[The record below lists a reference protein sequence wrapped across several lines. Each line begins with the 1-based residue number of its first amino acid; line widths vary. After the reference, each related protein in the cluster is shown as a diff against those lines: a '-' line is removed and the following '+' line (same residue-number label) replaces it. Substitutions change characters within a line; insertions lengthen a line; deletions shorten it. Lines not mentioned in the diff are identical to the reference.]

1 MTDDIS
7 EAFRNISVN
16 DFLRDTS
23 AAKTYDLSP
32 EDQATAVGLDNFHKF
47 TNALVEQCT
56 DTVEQSEFTAFGILH
71 NAVHERYFYPDDDET
86 AYHFAARLKREASDM
101 AATWCFA
108 AVMTPGR
115 TYDADDEDLLEPI
128 DPDNKEQVADLLAAG
143 VLQVGVCWYS
153 EIHEGELRHRRSG
166 MIMVDNPE
174 EQVEGDIEAEHNPF
188 HYVLDRE

>member
-1 MTDDIS
+1 MDDIS
-7 EAFRNISVN
+7 EAFQHISVD

-23 AAKTYDLSP
+23 AVKAVDLSL

-47 TNALVEQCT
+47 TNALIEQCA
-56 DTVEQSEFTAFGILH
+56 DSVEQSEFTAFGILH
-71 NAVHERYFYPDDDET
+71 NATHERYFYPDDDET
-86 AYHFAARLKREASDM
+86 AHHFAARLRREAQDM
-101 AATWCFA
+101 TATWCFA

-128 DPDNKEQVADLLAAG
+128 DADNKEQISDLLAAG

-153 EIHEGELRHRRSG
+153 EIHEDAVRHRRSG

-174 EQVEGDIEAEHNPF
+174 EQVEGDIDEEHNPF
-188 HYVLDRE
+188 HHVLDRE